1 MIVKTFPINLE
12 CVSSVI
18 SKNIVPVEEYCA
30 GLASPKK
37 LRKIIDGTGFES
49 LSIADIDV
57 CCSDM
62 CFQAANHIFN
72 EGGISKDSIGAL
84 IFISQSQDYRNPA
97 TAYILQD
104 RLKLNSDLIVFDISL
119 GCSGFVYGLYVAASI
134 LSNLDDKK
142 VMICCGDVD
151 NWRHEKPQNTSDAVI
166 FGDAG
171 ACAVVSKKNSNEKI
185 LFNFNSY
192 GDKWNY
198 LYSEYGGTRRIKNI
212 AAGNSIET
220 DEKNSYM
227 NGMAVMDFTICEV
240 VENIKKLLAVS
251 NIDKNDIGA
260 YLFHQPQKLLIDGM
274 IDGLGVV
281 PETVIC
287 NAQHIGNT
295 SSASIPLLLTE
306 IGREWSKRANKKVLM
321 SGFGVGLSVAS
332 VIMDLDD
339 TICLGTKKY
348 ERS

>member
-1 MIVKTFPINLE
+1 MIIKTSPLNLE

-18 SKNIVPVEEYCA
+18 SENIIPVEKYCE

-37 LRKIIDGTGFES
+37 LRKIIDGTGFEN

-72 EGGISKDSIGAL
+72 ESGISKDSIGAL

-104 RLKLNSDLIVFDISL
+104 RLKFSDEIIAFDISL

-134 LSNLDDKK
+134 LTNLDDKK
-142 VMICCGDVD
+142 VMILCGDVD
-151 NWRHEKPQNTSDAVI
+151 NWRHEKPKNTSDAVI

-171 ACAVVSKKNSNEKI
+171 ACAVISKKNSNEKI

-192 GDKWNY
+192 GNKWNY
-198 LYSEYGGTRRIKNI
+198 LYSEYGGTRRLKNLASGKI
-212 AAGNSIET
+212 IES

-227 NGMAVMDFTICEV
+227 NGMAVMDFTLYEV
-240 VENIKKLLAVS
+240 TKNIKKLLAVS
-251 NIDKNDIGA
+251 NIDKDDIGA
-260 YLFHQPQKLLIDGM
+260 YLFHQPQKLLINGM
-274 IDGLGVV
+274 IDELGVV

-287 NAQHIGNT
+287 NAQNIGNT

-306 IGREWSKRANKKVLM
+306 IGRDWSKRENKKVLM